1 MHKPRRAAPTKR
13 SPQKTRPEKV
23 SQALLDQAVARKDL
37 AALRRLADAAEASFA
52 PDLALAALA
61 ALEELGEPQRDVLI
75 KKRAQ
80 ILVRYGRAPEAVPI
94 LAAYLADHPQDDVA
108 RLLYAEALY
117 RSYRR
122 DAALVELRR
131 LHTARPDDLDLTH
144 ILGIRCEEAG
154 FREEADALFAHLMA
168 RKPYSAVSRVR
179 WAIAALSRCP
189 ATESDHDASISRF
202 LDRVHT
208 LTDWWAALTPAQRRA
223 CARDL
228 ELKAPFTMTYW
239 PGNITEAL
247 RLWGAWVCNLYPP
260 RHLPTRPE
268 RPAVRLLLFTSH
280 ARHHSVYYILL
291 HGLVRCLDRRFFEL
305 VTVSHGPVQDNQTEW
320 VRSQVARF
328 YGPRPDLNDYA
339 PLLDEEAPDVLFFPD
354 MTTDST
360 NVSMAARRWAPLQ
373 ITTWGHPASSGLP
386 TIDLFFSGDAL
397 EPEDSAQHYV
407 EKLIRLPGVGANT
420 PDNASTRL
428 PLPPEVHR
436 LFADGRP
443 VALVPAYAFKLIP
456 RDDALWLDLAQRY
469 PELRLVFFQQ
479 SHFGRI
485 GTFPVQ
491 RIRQRF
497 TDAGLDPDA
506 HLTVLEKQPIEIFLT
521 LLDTATLYL
530 DVPSFSGY
538 TTAWS
543 GVFAGIPIVTL
554 KGRFLRQRLA
564 AGLLETIG
572 CADTV
577 VESKEAYVA
586 KVGELLDE
594 WRARPADF
602 AARRARIKAAAP
614 MACNDLR
621 VVRAFERVLLE
632 ELAARGNAT
641 AAKLLPEH
649 RAAYPQYH
657 YDPASGRVHAPSRQA
672 AVPVD
677 PSLNAKESPAMTPPT
692 TPNPAA
698 PTTQPVWRLL
708 DQNLHLVTLSHSYA
722 PVGLLEMITTPPR
735 AVFDLGCFVGGT
747 GRWLKERFPGV
758 KMVGIEL
765 LPAAAEKARAIYDQV
780 FTGRF
785 EALDLAPLAGQF
797 DAIVAADVLEHLYH
811 PWQALE
817 RLKTLLAPGGAL
829 YVSLPNVRNLRVVE
843 GLALGDWPYA
853 GAGILDITHLRFF
866 TRRSALRMLEE
877 TGWLVEE
884 VRANLDPQ
892 LKAMYQGHDLT
903 AVRNIELKHLVLREL
918 PPGEAV
924 EFFTLQWFMRARP
937 KGV

>member
-1 MHKPRRAAPTKR
+1 
-13 SPQKTRPEKV
+13 
-23 SQALLDQAVARKDL
+23 
-37 AALRRLADAAEASFA
+37 
-52 PDLALAALA
+52 
-61 ALEELGEPQRDVLI
+61 
-75 KKRAQ
+75 
-80 ILVRYGRAPEAVPI
+80 
-94 LAAYLADHPQDDVA
+94 
-108 RLLYAEALY
+108 
-117 RSYRR
+117 
-122 DAALVELRR
+122 
-131 LHTARPDDLDLTH
+131 
-144 ILGIRCEEAG
+144 
-154 FREEADALFAHLMA
+154 
-168 RKPYSAVSRVR
+168 
-179 WAIAALSRCP
+179 
-189 ATESDHDASISRF
+189 
-202 LDRVHT
+202 
-208 LTDWWAALTPAQRRA
+208 
-223 CARDL
+223 
-228 ELKAPFTMTYW
+228 
-239 PGNITEAL
+239 
-247 RLWGAWVCNLYPP
+247 
-260 RHLPTRPE
+260 
-268 RPAVRLLLFTSH
+268 
-280 ARHHSVYYILL
+280 
-291 HGLVRCLDRRFFEL
+291 
-305 VTVSHGPVQDNQTEW
+305 
-320 VRSQVARF
+320 
-328 YGPRPDLNDYA
+328 
-339 PLLDEEAPDVLFFPD
+339 
-354 MTTDST
+354 
-360 NVSMAARRWAPLQ
+360 
-373 ITTWGHPASSGLP
+373 LP

-397 EPEDSAQHYV
+397 EPEDAAQHYV
-407 EKLIRLPGVGANT
+407 EKLIRLPGVGATT
-420 PDNASTRL
+420 PNNASTRL
-428 PLPPEVHR
+428 PLPPEVQR

-479 SHFGRI
+479 SYKDRT
-485 GTFPVQ
+485 GTFSVQ

-506 HLTVLEKQPIEIFLT
+506 HLTVLENQPMGIFLT
-521 LLDTATLYL
+521 LLESAPLYL

-543 GVFAGIPIVTL
+543 GVFSGIPIVTL

-614 MACNDLR
+614 LACNDLR

-657 YDPASGRVHAPSRQA
+657 YDPASGRVHAPPRQA

-677 PSLNAKESPAMTPPT
+677 PSLRAKELPAMTPPT
-692 TPNPAA
+692 TPNPTAATPNAPQPSADAYAPVPVLGLTAPAGQATRPAAPPAPNPAA

-708 DQNLHLVTLSHSYA
+708 DQNLHLATLSHSYA
-722 PVGLLEMITTPPR
+722 PVGLLEMIATPPR

-797 DAIVAADVLEHLYH
+797 DAIVAADVLERLYH

-866 TRRSALRMLEE
+866 TRKSALRMLEE
-877 TGWLVEE
+877 TGWQVEE

-892 LKAMYQGHDLT
+892 LKAMYQGRDLT

-924 EFFTLQWFMRARP
+924 EFFTLQWFMRATFQ
-937 KGV
+937 